1 MLSPSDVL
9 LGPAASVALV
19 NAALVPDAAIDS
31 EATSEVCRTWS
42 PPEWCTPSL
51 AEIKELCRTSRTIGA
66 AVFPETLALVRV
78 ADGLVEEED
87 VERLLG
93 KAPVLIGEVAFP

>member
-1 MLSPSDVL
+1 
-9 LGPAASVALV
+9 
-19 NAALVPDAAIDS
+19 
-31 EATSEVCRTWS
+31 
-42 PPEWCTPSL
+42 L